1 LASENQT
8 ATTHELQQESL
19 SARPARPSTPKKS
32 GVLPLGVTFIIMFG
46 FWLIFSGRFDL
57 FHLALGLIS
66 CALVTFFSHDLLF
79 PAGLKLNFL
88 GRWIQ
93 FARYIPWLLYQ
104 ILLANLHLLRLCF
117 HPRMMELIDPHI
129 IEFGSRLDSDVAR
142 TTFANSITLTP
153 GTITVNVSLLGR
165 FTIHCIDRPSGK
177 PLPGEM
183 ERRVAGVFKE

>member
-19 SARPARPSTPKKS
+19 NVRPARPSTPKKS
-32 GVLPLGVTFIIMFG
+32 VALPLGVTFAIMFG
-46 FWLIFSGRFDL
+46 FWLIFSGRFDR
-57 FHLALGLIS
+57 FHLTLGLIS
-66 CALVTFFSHDLLF
+66 CALVAFFSHDLLF

-129 IEFGSRLDSDVAR
+129 IEFGSRLDSNIAR

-165 FTIHCIDRPSGK
+165 FTIHCIDRASGK